1 MKFMKIGTKPDTFF
15 TQESSRFFLQLCAF
29 KFLKSHLSDTI
40 FTLQDF
46 GNRHTQRSRYKN
58 QQHHLSSPQSMFSI
72 DFILLATHTCYVSY
86 MLYSGFHLCLQ
97 SYLVPK
103 CGLLRRLCTD
113 SEESDSVTIELN
125 DIPGGADAFE
135 LCAKFCY
142 GITINLCAHNLVN
155 ALCASKFLRMSD
167 SDSVE
172 KGNLFPKLES
182 FFHSCVLQG
191 WKDSIITL
199 QSTAKL
205 PEWCE
210 NLGIIRKCI
219 DSIVEKILTPTAEVC
234 SFVNF

>member
-1 MKFMKIGTKPDTFF
+1 M
-15 TQESSRFFLQLCAF
+15 LC
-29 KFLKSHLSDTI
+29 I
-40 FTLQDF
+40 
-46 GNRHTQRSRYKN
+46 
-58 QQHHLSSPQSMFSI
+58 I
-72 DFILLATHTCYVSY
+72 YVI
-86 MLYSGFHLCLQ
+86 YSGFHLCLQ

-167 SDSVE
+167 SVD

-234 SFVNF
+234 QLLSPGDVVEHVFRSPCFHYAGLLVSYIHQTRLPKKTAPLCSKRLVDGGHIRP